1 MKIFVSFDFDNDC
14 RYNAFYEQL
23 MIDVEKIKPQEIM
36 KKDKIIE
43 GWLLWISFE
52 DFPYLLQF

>member
-43 GWLLWISFE
+43 ARNRI
-52 DFPYLLQF
+52 QRK